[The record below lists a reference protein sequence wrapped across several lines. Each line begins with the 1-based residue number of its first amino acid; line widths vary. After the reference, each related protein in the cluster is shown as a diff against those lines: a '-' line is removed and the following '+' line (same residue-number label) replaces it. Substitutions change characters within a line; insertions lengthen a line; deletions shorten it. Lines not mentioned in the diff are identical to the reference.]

1 MKTARILNKLMT
13 LEGLS
18 FGMTTLL
25 WDIENCPNDR
35 MNKFHSIIELAE
47 VIYHKTIEVKNNL
60 TTVVTAEEQ
69 RELSTLIE
77 QLKRTS

>member
-1 MKTARILNKLMT
+1 MKATRILTKLMT

-25 WDIENCPNDR
+25 WDIENCPNHR
-35 MNKFHSIIELAE
+35 MDKFHTIIELAE
-47 VIYHKTIEVKNNL
+47 VIYHKTLEVKNNITSL
-60 TTVVTAEEQ
+60 VTSEEQ
-69 RELSTLIE
+69 KELSAYID

>member
-1 MKTARILNKLMT
+1 MKIQRILTKLMA

-25 WDIENCPNDR
+25 WDIENCPNRR
-35 MNKFHSIIELAE
+35 MDKFHTIIELAE
-47 VIYHKTIEVKNNL
+47 VIYHKTLEVKNNL
-60 TTVVTAEEQ
+60 TTIVTAEEQ
-69 RELSTLIE
+69 NELSTLIE